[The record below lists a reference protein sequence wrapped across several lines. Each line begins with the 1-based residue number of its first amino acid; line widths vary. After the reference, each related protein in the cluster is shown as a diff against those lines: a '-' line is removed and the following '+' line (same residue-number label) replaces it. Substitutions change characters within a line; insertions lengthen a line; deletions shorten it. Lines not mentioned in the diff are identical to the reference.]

1 MERRGNRYTR
11 HNELNLSAKPHG
23 AAIDVY
29 FGLGKSDLVEVLP
42 GFNVVQTAENHIDGS
57 EEGYG
62 NALKALLNRL
72 DVHRRK
78 MGLDIDFCTRY
89 LWGSNIVLRV

>member
-42 GFNVVQTAENHIDGS
+42 
-57 EEGYG
+57 
-62 NALKALLNRL
+62 ALMLSRQPRITSTEAKKDAGML
-72 DVHRRK
+72 
-78 MGLDIDFCTRY
+78 
-89 LWGSNIVLRV
+89 